1 MQVQSEGNRL
11 FTAVDDV
18 DAKEETAAASARKS
32 AARPMRSSAGASDTT
47 DEALPRTKRGPA
59 ISKVAGLAPFR
70 KFRGGD
76 ALSSS
81 AWSYYRFDQADY
93 VAKTGPNGI
102 CQGWIRLALS
112 RLDDSGSTDLTD
124 AVRQIRCDVNNHR
137 GFVSEDTFARARHL
151 QVSTDTLRLQRYAPT
166 VSMQMSGS
174 RVGHIRTLFESA
186 RRNLEVGGIAHI
198 ALGLSPRGTNTGTTG
213 HVLML
218 QQLPRGQ
225 YALFDPNNGVMTYSN
240 RRAMEAGLRR
250 YINESFQDT
259 GMQLTPDSV
268 QYYAL
273 LPASNQLT
281 GPSGSRE
288 APDRPRARPEP
299 PLTPSAQGESSARD
313 ALEAHCD
320 QSNSLSIDM
329 LAGAAGRHDAM
340 SGMDRGV
347 AAAALRDVAQGHASN
362 LTDATENV
370 RRRLADPAQRQ
381 VTLNEVF
388 DLQQQNGA
396 GVVEPLPG
404 YARRRGSA
412 GMASA
417 ANLIGDLRQHF
428 GSLHVNDNTGAGYP
442 TDLAIIDLS
451 MNRQPQGNPDHANA
465 RADGVP
471 IVVQR
476 LHEIDDFEGDGYEL
490 YDPGSGVY
498 RYDTFGEMADALR
511 GVFNVGFR
519 SLGGVDHADTT
530 YYANLARPV
539 AAAGG
544 PAHPPAS
551 SAIPNLDLA
560 EVERRL
566 GIINARP
573 GVTPSPGLPPPPF
586 LIEPKRELKRSAPFS
601 PTLNPDGLFRPST
614 MSPAELKAHGGFDSE
629 RTQVSDINLSIHN
642 LDVASHPRL
651 VDSAG
656 YLGTF
661 RKEKT
666 ALERLPGDAA
676 NGYIY
681 FVAPTPNMVD
691 VAGSLGHEAHAP
703 EDGEVAAMG
712 WIDYPQIR
720 GWREIRSGVPGKY
733 VANPDYRWDVYDQ
746 TRMAG
751 SQPRLSR
758 LPIDNDIWREAGF
771 NAWVSPAGK
780 AYGKEKEAL
789 KFNEDPNLTHV
800 LFYDAAWETVREL
813 NRRQAG
819 SLDYRGPLRLHAY
832 GAADRSKTEIYVDP
846 DNNVQVNTLNSRSSW
861 KPGTRHDF
869 SFADDGR
876 FHLDGDYSKVLR
888 VGSDGYLYLGDVPD
902 AASLNGVFEYD
913 GKHLVHQEDMK
924 LLTTGLSSFTP
935 FVDYNNHG
943 ERSEWHLRTWNG
955 KDVTPP
961 RVNLHTFRGR
971 TSGSPQQLYAFYH
984 DPDAALPPGV
994 SHFVT
999 RVPHNPFGGKFLDY
1013 VERITAEEAR
1023 NAADS
1028 LRKQN
1033 GAWLF
1038 DDGFYAVA
1046 KGPDVMEV
1054 CRLDGTPVWRAEG
1067 VNVEP
1072 NRISAVTFKRL
1083 QPLSSNYQMSDET
1096 RKHVEAREDRR
1107 NGVIA
1112 LLTNSVLM
1120 PTTGASV

>member
-1 MQVQSEGNRL
+1 M
-11 FTAVDDV
+11 
-18 DAKEETAAASARKS
+18 
-32 AARPMRSSAGASDTT
+32 
-47 DEALPRTKRGPA
+47 
-59 ISKVAGLAPFR
+59 
-70 KFRGGD
+70 
-76 ALSSS
+76 
-81 AWSYYRFDQADY
+81 
-93 VAKTGPNGI
+93 
-102 CQGWIRLALS
+102 
-112 RLDDSGSTDLTD
+112 
-124 AVRQIRCDVNNHR
+124 NNHR
-137 GFVSEDTFARARHL
+137 GFVSEDTFASARHL
-151 QVSTDTLRLQRYAPT
+151 QVSTDTLRLQRYVPT
-166 VSMQMSGS
+166 ESMQMSGS
-174 RVGHIRTLFESA
+174 GVGHLRTLFDSA
-186 RRNLEVGGIAHI
+186 RRNLEVGGVAHI
-198 ALGLSPRGTNTGTTG
+198 ALGLNPRGTNTGTTG
-213 HVLML
+213 HVLLL
-218 QQLPRGQ
+218 QRLPRER

-250 YINESFQDT
+250 YMDESFRDT

-268 QYYAL
+268 QYYAFS
-273 LPASNQLT
+273 PTSGQMA

-288 APDRPRARPEP
+288 APDRPQARPEP
-299 PLTPSAQGESSARD
+299 PLTPSAQGESPARD
-313 ALEAHCD
+313 ALASRCD

-329 LAGAAGRHDAM
+329 LSGAAGQREAM

-347 AAAALRDVAQGHASN
+347 AAAALRDIAQGHAPN

-370 RRRLADPAQRQ
+370 RRGLADPARRQ
-381 VTLNEVF
+381 MTLNRVF

-404 YARRRGSA
+404 YARRRGAA

-428 GSLHVNDNTGAGYP
+428 GSLHVNDNMGAGYP

-451 MNRQPQGNPDHANA
+451 MSRQPQGNPDHADA
-465 RADGVP
+465 RTDSVP

-476 LHEIDDFEGDGYEL
+476 LHEMDDFEGDQYEL

-498 RYDTFGEMADALR
+498 RYNTFGEMADALR
-511 GVFNVGFR
+511 GVFDVGFR
-519 SLGGVDHADTT
+519 PLGGVDHADTT

-539 AAAGG
+539 AATGG

-551 SAIPNLDLA
+551 SVISNLDLA
-560 EVERRL
+560 GVERRL

-586 LIEPKRELKRSAPFS
+586 VIEPKQELKRSAPFS
-601 PTLNPDGLFRPST
+601 PTLKPDGLFRPS
-614 MSPAELKAHGGFDSE
+614 MLSPVRLKGHGGFDSE
-629 RTQVSDINLSIHN
+629 RTPVSDINLSIHN

-676 NGYIY
+676 IGYIY

-691 VAGSLGHEAHAP
+691 VAGSLGREEHAP
-703 EDGEVAAMG
+703 ENGEVAAMG

-720 GWREIRSGVPGKY
+720 GWRAVKNGVPGKY

-751 SQPRLSR
+751 SQPQLSR
-758 LPIDNDIWREAGF
+758 LPINNDVWREEGF
-771 NAWVSPAGK
+771 KASVSRVGN
-780 AYGKEKEAL
+780 AYGKEREAL
-789 KFNEDPNLTHV
+789 QFNEDPNLTHA
-800 LFYDAAWETVREL
+800 LFYDAAWEKVREL
-813 NRRQAG
+813 NRRQSEG
-819 SLDYRGPLRLHAY
+819 LDYRGPLRLRAY

-861 KPGTRHDF
+861 KKGTRRNF

-876 FHLDGDYSKVLR
+876 FHLIDDYNKVLR
-888 VGSDGYLYLGDVPD
+888 VGSNDYLYLGDVPD

-913 GKHLVHQEDMK
+913 GKHLIHQEDLR
-924 LLTTGLSSFTP
+924 LLTTGLSSYTP
-935 FVDYNNHG
+935 FVDNDTHG
-943 ERSEWHLRTWNG
+943 ERSEWHLRTSG
-955 KDVTPP
+955 GREVTPP
-961 RVNLHTFRGR
+961 RVNLHTFRSQ
-971 TSGSPQQLYAFYH
+971 TSGNPQQLYAFYQ
-984 DPDAALPPGV
+984 DPDMALPSGV
-994 SHFVT
+994 TRFVT
-999 RVPHNPFGGKFLDY
+999 RVPNNPFGGKFLDY
-1013 VERITAEEAR
+1013 VGRITDEEAR
-1023 NAADS
+1023 NAADF

-1033 GAWLF
+1033 AAWLF

-1054 CRLDGTPVWRAEG
+1054 SRLDGTPVWRAEG

-1072 NRISAVTFKRL
+1072 NRISTVTFKPL
-1083 QPLSSNYQMSDET
+1083 LPLSSNYRMADET
-1096 RKHVEAREDRR
+1096 KKRVEAREDRR
-1107 NGVIA
+1107 RDVIA
-1112 LLTNSVLM
+1112 LLTQSKST
-1120 PTTGASV
+1120 PASRTTV